1 MGFAQTNNV
10 YNLHNPDV
18 TDRSVL
24 VDYLFDRMN
33 WTTSRE
39 IKRDIGMT
47 PLRVRQLAQLYPTLL
62 VSSTEG
68 YKLAI
73 HATRREIIHNVQS
86 LIERAN
92 KISARAAEL
101 ASMI

>member
-1 MGFAQTNNV
+1 MGFANTNNV

-18 TDRSVL
+18 TDRTIL
-24 VDYLFDRMN
+24 VDYMFDRMN

-39 IKRDIGMT
+39 IRRDTGLT

-68 YKLAI
+68 YKLSINAK
-73 HATRREIIHNVQS
+73 RREIIHNVQS

>member
-1 MGFAQTNNV
+1 MGFANTNV

-18 TDRSVL
+18 TDRAVL
-24 VDYLFDRMN
+24 VDYMFDRMN

-47 PLRVRQLAQLYPTLL
+47 PLRVRQLAQIYPTLL

-68 YKLAI
+68 YKLAVN
-73 HATRREIIHNVQS
+73 AKRREIIHNVQS

-92 KISARAAEL
+92 KITARAAEL

>member
-1 MGFAQTNNV
+1 MGFAKANNV
-10 YNLHNPDV
+10 YNLYNPDV
-18 TDRSVL
+18 MDRASL
-24 VDYLFDRMN
+24 VDYLFDRSR

-39 IKRDIGMT
+39 IKSDIGLT

-68 YKLAI
+68 YKLAT
-73 HATRREIIHNVQS
+73 HATRREVIHNVQS

-92 KISARAAEL
+92 KISARAAAL
-101 ASMI
+101 SSMI